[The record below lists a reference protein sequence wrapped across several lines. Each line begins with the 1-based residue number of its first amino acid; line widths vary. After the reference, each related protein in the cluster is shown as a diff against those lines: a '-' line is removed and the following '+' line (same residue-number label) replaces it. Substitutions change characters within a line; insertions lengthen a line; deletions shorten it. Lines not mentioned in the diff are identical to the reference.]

1 MLLRFTLLLLLLFFL
16 TGCSDTKTTSW
27 TRSINQLCENK
38 PNCVSTIEKREQFS
52 VEPFLLT
59 TKGKHSWEEI
69 KQVALQ
75 LPGAK
80 IADQSDH
87 YLHIEATSK
96 VFRFIDDF
104 EVEKKAELLQVRS
117 ASRVGYSDFGVNRK
131 RVETFRNQLIKQE
144 LIKQ

>member
-1 MLLRFTLLLLLLFFL
+1 MLLRFTLLLLLFL

-59 TKGKHSWEEI
+59 TKGEHSWEEI

-104 EVEKKAELLQVRS
+104 EVEKKAEQLQVRS

>member
-1 MLLRFTLLLLLLFFL
+1 MLLRFTLLLFLFL

-52 VEPFLLT
+52 VKPFLLT
-59 TKGKHSWEEI
+59 AKGEHSWEEI

-104 EVEKKAELLQVRS
+104 EVEKKAEQLQVRS

-131 RVETFRNQLIKQE
+131 RVEAFRNQLIKQE